1 MRLTRR
7 LWIVC
12 GLLAVCLTVV
22 AAAQQPPAQGTKT
35 TVQRTTVRPM
45 DSVDGKEVYDA
56 YCAVCHGRDGKG
68 RGPAAVALKAP
79 IPDLTT
85 MAKRNGGKYE
95 KTAVLADIKGFN
107 KPAHGSQDM
116 PIWGPLLDTVSD
128 SSGVTTLRLSNLVDY
143 IATLQQK

>member
-1 MRLTRR
+1 MKPTRW
-7 LWIVC
+7 LCLVC
-12 GLLAVCLTVV
+12 GLLAICLAVG
-22 AAAQQPPAQGTKT
+22 AAAQQPPATGTKPA
-35 TVQRTTVRPM
+35 VERTMVRPM
-45 DSVDGKEVYDA
+45 DSVDGKAVYDA

-68 RGPAAVALKAP
+68 KGPAAVALKAP

-128 SSGVTTLRLSNLVDY
+128 SSGVVALRLSNLVDY
-143 IATLQQK
+143 IGTLQQK